1 MEMDG
6 DSEKDKATLDALL
19 SSLLTDLLQ
28 LSGDVGAMAVRT
40 PRHEV
45 ELVVLRLLSVLM
57 SRARSSNKSTSEVLL
72 RALLWLVT
80 VVCIAGVCKYCDS
93 KGWKSQAIKCWSP
106 IVGQTTWAEP
116 FILTRLGRSPLRSL
130 FLARDR
136 GLTCSPAA
144 GMIHPSTRLLLNW
157 QDLTFSD
164 ASWILGHYWRFP
176 GLSYADDHC
185 QYLLWAPSDR
195 QSTHTTA
202 IAKGR
207 ATLNGVTLKA

>member
-72 RALLWLVT
+72 RALL
-80 VVCIAGVCKYCDS
+80 
-93 KGWKSQAIKCWSP
+93 
-106 IVGQTTWAEP
+106 
-116 FILTRLGRSPLRSL
+116 
-130 FLARDR
+130 
-136 GLTCSPAA
+136 
-144 GMIHPSTRLLLNW
+144 
-157 QDLTFSD
+157 
-164 ASWILGHYWRFP
+164 
-176 GLSYADDHC
+176 
-185 QYLLWAPSDR
+185 
-195 QSTHTTA
+195 
-202 IAKGR
+202 
-207 ATLNGVTLKA
+207 